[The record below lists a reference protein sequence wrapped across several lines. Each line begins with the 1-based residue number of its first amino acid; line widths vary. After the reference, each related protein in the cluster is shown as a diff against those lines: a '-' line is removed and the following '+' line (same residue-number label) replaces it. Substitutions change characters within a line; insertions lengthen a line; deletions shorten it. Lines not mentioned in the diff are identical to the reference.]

1 MELDKALQF
10 AVILAWEDLAKVSKP
25 CAARVEY
32 LYKPGTALDYL
43 SVWSVRAGGEQDLV
57 CDYRTWTSSAHPSG
71 ARFRNGHRSE
81 QLAQTLDLIVKNQ
94 EQFTH
99 PADACRQGLV
109 IIHPPASEQLTE
121 ATTWI
126 KVFRGSTTNA
136 DGAPVGRQ
144 PLSILSVT
152 NPIPESEA
160 AVTWANA

>member
-1 MELDKALQF
+1 MRLLDVDF
-10 AVILAWEDLAKVSKP
+10 
-25 CAARVEY
+25 
-32 LYKPGTALDYL
+32 
-43 SVWSVRAGGEQDLV
+43 
-57 CDYRTWTSSAHPSG
+57 SAHPSG
-71 ARFRNGHRSE
+71 VRFRNGHCSE

-109 IIHPPASEQLTE
+109 LIHPPASEQLTE